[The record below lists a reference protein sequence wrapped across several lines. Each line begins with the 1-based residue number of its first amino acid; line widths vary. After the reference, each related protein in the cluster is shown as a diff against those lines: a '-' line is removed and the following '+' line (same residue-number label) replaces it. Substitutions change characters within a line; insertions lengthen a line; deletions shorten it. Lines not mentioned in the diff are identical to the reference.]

1 MGATDM
7 SDYDDPHGEE
17 SRREL
22 IPADAADD
30 ADGVEDGAFP
40 WDLPGA
46 DEEPP
51 PDPDSP
57 RQRHDAFT
65 EARKCVFLRALVKTG
80 CLQEA
85 CSRTGTAPR
94 TVYRHREQ
102 DEDFDRNCETAL
114 RMSAIPLELMAWKRA
129 VDGVE
134 EQVVVGGR
142 ILHRVRHS
150 EQLLTL
156 LLKGSD
162 PAKYG
167 PNPGFKRKRI
177 LKHERKRMEREIRA
191 ELEAEEEAS
200 RPTFED
206 AIVQLDKAL
215 DAFGVRR
222 AQAQEQEGWTT
233 SPEGWSIPPGYGLI
247 ESDEAPKED
256 PPGSV

>member
-1 MGATDM
+1 M
-7 SDYDDPHGEE
+7 SDYDDPQGEE

-22 IPADAADD
+22 IPADDANDVAD
-30 ADGVEDGAFP
+30 EPFP
-40 WDLPGA
+40 WDAPGA

-51 PDPDSP
+51 PDSP
-57 RQRHDAFT
+57 RQRRDAFT

-102 DEDFDRNCETAL
+102 DGDFDRNCETAL
-114 RMSAIPLELMAWKRA
+114 RMSAIPLELTAWKRA

-150 EQLLTL
+150 EHLLTL

-177 LKHERKRMEREIRA
+177 LKHERKQMEREIRA
-191 ELEAEEEAS
+191 ELKAEEEAS

-215 DAFGVRR
+215 DAFGAR
-222 AQAQEQEGWTT
+222 QEQAREREGWTT

-247 ESDEAPKED
+247 ESDEAPEED